1 MLKGIN
7 LSKKYGSKQVLKNVS
22 TTPKNNQLIAYIGA
36 NGAGKST
43 LLSILT
49 RTLDKTEGE
58 VSLEEKEIHKWNQE
72 ELSKRLAILKQH
84 TNVNIRLTVYDLVS
98 FGRYPY
104 SKNRLKDED
113 YQFINDAINYLG
125 IMELKDRFLDELSG
139 GQRQLAYI
147 AMVLAQDTD
156 YIFLD
161 EPLNNLDMKH
171 ARTIMTTIK
180 RLVKERQKTI
190 IIVIHDINFAA
201 KYADYIVAF
210 KDGQIYKEGTT
221 EEVITEE
228 VLQSVFE
235 TDIKVTELNG
245 TKFCIYY

>member
-1 MLKGIN
+1 MLKGHN
-7 LSKKYGSKQVLKNVS
+7 LSKKYGEKHVLKGVS
-22 TTPKNNQLIAYIGA
+22 TTPVCNKLIAYIGS

-49 RTLDKTEGE
+49 RTLEQSGGN
-58 VSLEEKEIHKWNQE
+58 VSLEELEIHKWNQQD
-72 ELSKRLAILKQH
+72 LAKRLAILKQH
-84 TNVNIRLTVYDLVS
+84 TNINIRLTVYDLVS

-104 SKNRLKDED
+104 SKNRLKDSD
-113 YQFINDAINYLG
+113 YKHIDEALEYLE
-125 IMELKDRFLDELSG
+125 ITALKDRFIDELSG

-171 ARTIMTTIK
+171 AKTIMMTIK
-180 RLVKERQKTI
+180 RLVKEKNKTV

-201 KYADYIVAF
+201 AYADYVVAF
-210 KDGQIYKEGTT
+210 KDGEIYKEGNTD
-221 EEVITEE
+221 EVITEE
-228 VLQSVFE
+228 VLQNVFD
-235 TDIKVTELNG
+235 TDIKVT
-245 TKFCIYY
+245 TIDDKKFCVYY